1 MKITSEEN
9 TNSKVNNNF
18 LLLRY
23 ILQCPKQEGTDG
35 GEAQHFP
42 RPVGLAELR
51 VELDEAPRAAFAQ
64 QLLYLCKS
72 HFRCRGLGVG
82 FIFSAYG
89 G

>member
-42 RPVGLAELR
+42 RPVGLAELLGSEWSS
-51 VELDEAPRAAFAQ
+51 EL
-64 QLLYLCKS
+64 LCS
-72 HFRCRGLGVG
+72 STP
-82 FIFSAYG
+82 FSWTS
-89 G
+89 